1 MSELIAG
8 TMSSVLLYIPLAS
21 TFNPPKPLPGRLIM
35 RHRRSY
41 PAFRHDPDPLP
52 SLQLADHA
60 KRIFEDPPAPTC
72 SRAMQETG

>member
-1 MSELIAG
+1 
-8 TMSSVLLYIPLAS
+8 
-21 TFNPPKPLPGRLIM
+21 M

-72 SRAMQETG
+72 SKAKLMESLGKRLEQ